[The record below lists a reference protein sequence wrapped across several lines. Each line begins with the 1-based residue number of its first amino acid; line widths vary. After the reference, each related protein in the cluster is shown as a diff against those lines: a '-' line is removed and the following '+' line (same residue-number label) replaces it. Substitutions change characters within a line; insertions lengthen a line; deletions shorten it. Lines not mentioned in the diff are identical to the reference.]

1 MTGFA
6 AIFKIVGMEHDNTDH
21 IIAQKIGEILA
32 FAILRQRQRSE
43 NNSVDFPDARSVYD
57 RKGD

>member
-1 MTGFA
+1 MTGLPVV
-6 AIFKIVGMEHDNTDH
+6 FKIAGMEHENTDH

-32 FAILRQRQRSE
+32 QAILRQRQRSE
-43 NNSVDFPDARSVYD
+43 QNSVDFPVDRSVYD